1 MMNFQ
6 DKTRTFMVVVDE
18 TPEFKIALYYAAIR
32 AKKTDSH
39 LAMLYVV
46 EPEEFQ
52 FSLSVKQMMEY
63 ERRLHAEN
71 ILKKYAVEIYET
83 YGILPI
89 YHILE
94 GNKLDCLSDVLAY
107 DKSISVLVLGAED
120 QEEGPGQLII
130 DLFSRTK
137 TNPVSVPITIVPGH
151 LTMEQLLE
159 IA

>member
-1 MMNFQ
+1 MMNFEE
-6 DKTRTFMVVVDE
+6 KKRTFMVVVDE
-18 TPEFKIALYYAAIR
+18 SPEFKIALYYAAIR

-39 LAMLYVV
+39 IALLYVI

-52 FSLSVKQMMEY
+52 LSLSVEQMMGY

-71 ILKKYAVEIYET
+71 TLKKYAVEIYET

-89 YHILE
+89 YYILE
-94 GNKLDCLSDVLAY
+94 GHKLDCLCDVLAY
-107 DKSISVLVLGAED
+107 DKSISVLVLSAED
-120 QEEGPGQLII
+120 QEEGSGPLIQ
-130 DLFSRTK
+130 DLFSHTK
-137 TNPVSVPITIVPGH
+137 VNPISVPITIVPGH